1 MSGRLARFSLALAL
15 LAGAAPAGAI
25 TISFQNGA
33 DGYTGAD
40 NHSFSY
46 DGLTGEDVIR
56 VDLPNA
62 SQPAGS
68 YAWIIFE
75 DIIDPTAIPAGSV
88 ISSATLEGFVDNP
101 FGSATIGR
109 LLDDIANRPADFGA
123 AGVAGT
129 FYDDDPA
136 QLPSAAHAS
145 CMSSSLCEPPTSI
158 AWDVTAIVQAWADGA
173 TNFGFVM
180 IPETTNGGTIIGTD
194 DTVNT
199 TQRPRLVVN
208 IVPEPGVLALL
219 APLALLIARGSRRAA

>member
-15 LAGAAPAGAI
+15 LVGAAPAGAI

-40 NHSFSY
+40 NRSFTY

-56 VDLPNA
+56 VDLP
-62 SQPAGS
+62 SPGS
-68 YAWIIFE
+68 YAWILFD
-75 DIIDPTAIPAGSV
+75 DIIGPSAIPMGSV

-101 FGSATIGR
+101 FGSATVGR
-109 LLDDIANRPADFGA
+109 LLGDIANRPADFGA

-136 QLPSAAHAS
+136 QLVSASHGS
-145 CMSSSLCEPPTSI
+145 CVSGSACEPPTPIS
-158 AWDVTAIVQAWADGA
+158 WDVTAIVQAWVDGE
-173 TNFGFVM
+173 TNFGFVL

-194 DTVNT
+194 DTENPT
-199 TQRPRLVVN
+199 LRPRLVVE
-208 IVPEPGVLALL
+208 IVPEPGVLSLLVPFALF
-219 APLALLIARGSRRAA
+219 IARGIRRAA